1 MNPSLLPSTF
11 FIITIIIFT
20 PTVVSSI
27 SYSDHCNS
35 FSPEAI
41 PTTSVFTRYPFL
53 EPVTSHYTGG
63 QNILGPNSPSQ
74 RSILFTPT
82 KNLFRTESLETYKIQ
97 ARLTFI
103 QSNIYRFQSNNSRF
117 YRPLVFY
124 LDGFWSVSTNKLCMV
139 GSANWV
145 SKTGKPLELNAV
157 LKLNFARFINL
168 NNSLVSG
175 ILESLGSVDDRDYFE
190 PISMMGFPRVAP
202 FKYNYSLVS
211 NEECDGPNG
220 NNFTQEVS
228 VASMKS
234 LDLCSIFTN
243 KFKSYKLDNNSM
255 GLSPSV
261 PAFLSLYSIQC
272 SLHEKKLRFLL
283 ELQDRRY
290 SPYDQSFNP
299 NITLIGDGTWN
310 GTKNEV
316 CILACYILNQS
327 DPLGSARVGDCS
339 VRLTVWFVETRS
351 ITNTHTT
358 EGQIWSTKKPGDD
371 GYFELVK
378 FQSFD
383 HSFENYGSKY
393 EFTKLEK
400 VRQVCPSRRYFKREG
415 ASYPSGY
422 NWDMTFDMFVNNGKA
437 NSTGSAVPIFVGNQF
452 YNSYEIV
459 GSSSSQ
465 WQAAPPSAATYTS
478 SMNISYEIIFTM
490 PFSWRLETSMKSSSE
505 SPIPIPLLRY
515 TNGSVAISAE
525 GVYDSETGRLCMVG
539 CRKIPS
545 FIIKSGFDC
554 EIQVR
559 FRFPR
564 IDRNNGSFLIRG
576 SIESLRDITD
586 PLYFDRLK
594 VVSLTYTET
603 QAKESL
609 WRMDLEIIMDLI
621 SRTLSCF
628 FIVLQL
634 FHVKKNPET
643 TSLISV
649 LMMVILTI
657 GYMVPL
663 MLNFEAM
670 FSNTRYL
677 QNIPLG
683 GSGGLLEVNEVIVRI
698 VTMVA
703 FVLQFRLLQ
712 LAWNSKLRND
722 DNIGKSNWRHEIR
735 TLIVC
740 LPIYVI
746 GGLIM
751 LVANW
756 KNNDYITSSQRSI
769 WGDLRSYAGLTLDGF
784 LFPQIVINIFQI
796 SKGKA
801 LSGLFYTGNTFVRL
815 LPHVYDLYRGQKN
828 ISRQFDR
835 FYLYAN
841 PRADFYSPS
850 WDVFIAC
857 GGVVFA
863 VIVFFQQRFGGRFM
877 LPKRFQ
883 EAEYEMVPVVN
894 NE

>member
-1 MNPSLLPSTF
+1 MAS
-11 FIITIIIFT
+11 
-20 PTVVSSI
+20 
-27 SYSDHCNS
+27 
-35 FSPEAI
+35 
-41 PTTSVFTRYPFL
+41 TSV
-53 EPVTSHYTGG
+53 
-63 QNILGPNSPSQ
+63 NS
-74 RSILFTPT
+74 TM
-82 KNLFRTESLETYKIQ
+82 
-97 ARLTFI
+97 
-103 QSNIYRFQSNNSRF
+103 
-117 YRPLVFY
+117 
-124 LDGFWSVSTNKLCMV
+124 D
-139 GSANWV
+139 
-145 SKTGKPLELNAV
+145 
-157 LKLNFARFINL
+157 FARTADVTKDVLQFVENKIGEQEDL
-168 NNSLVSG
+168 ISQIDSQ
-175 ILESLGSVDDRDYFE
+175 IKALE
-190 PISMMGFPRVAP
+190 
-202 FKYNYSLVS
+202 K
-211 NEECDGPNG
+211 
-220 NNFTQEVS
+220 
-228 VASMKS
+228 
-234 LDLCSIFTN
+234 
-243 KFKSYKLDNNSM
+243 
-255 GLSPSV
+255 GLRRRELT
-261 PAFLSLYSIQC
+261 AYR
-272 SLHEKKLRFLL
+272 LRFHTP
-283 ELQDRRY
+283 EGG
-290 SPYDQSFNP
+290 F
-299 NITLIGDGTWN
+299 ITLE
-310 GTKNEV
+310 EV
-316 CILACYILNQS
+316 EIKIRMDMQEIKYLTDLRDDLRHSMNT

-371 GYFELVK
+371 RYFELVK

-383 HSFENYGSKY
+383 QSFENYGSKY

-400 VRQVCPSRRYFKREG
+400 VRQVCPSRKYFKREG

-465 WQAAPPSAATYTS
+465 WQAAPPSAATYS
-478 SMNISYEIIFTM
+478 NPMNISYEITFTM
-490 PFSWRLETSMKSSSE
+490 PFNWRLETSMKSSSGRITD
-505 SPIPIPLLRY
+505 SD
-515 TNGSVAISAE
+515 SV
-525 GVYDSETGRLCMVG
+525 VT
-539 CRKIPS
+539 
-545 FIIKSGFDC
+545 
-554 EIQVR
+554 VR

-576 SIESLRDITD
+576 SIESLRDVTD

-621 SRTLSCF
+621 SRALSCF
-628 FIVLQL
+628 FIVLQI
-634 FHVKKNPET
+634 FHVKKKPET

-663 MLNFEAM
+663 ILNFEAM
-670 FSNTRYL
+670 FSSTRYL

-712 LAWNSKLRND
+712 LTWNSKLRND
-722 DNIGKSNWRHEIR
+722 DNIRKSNWRHEIR

-769 WGDLRSYAGLTLDGF
+769 WGDLRSGLTLDGF

-796 SKGKA
+796 SKGKT

-815 LPHVYDLYRGQKN
+815 LHHVYDLYRGQKN

-841 PRADFYSPS
+841 PRVDFYSPS

-894 NE
+894 DE